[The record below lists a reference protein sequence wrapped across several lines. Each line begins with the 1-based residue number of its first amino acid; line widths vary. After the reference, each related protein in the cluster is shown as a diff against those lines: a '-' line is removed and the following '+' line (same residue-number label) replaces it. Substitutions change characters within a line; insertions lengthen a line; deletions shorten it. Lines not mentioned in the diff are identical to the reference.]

1 MSSDPPGFELPIR
14 LLLAFRAIIDEL
26 HTRIADRGHPDMRPM
41 HGFVF
46 QAVGPGGCS
55 TAELGRRLGVTKQ
68 AAAKTVDSLERLGYL
83 TRVPDPADARARTVH
98 LTPLGADALRTSA
111 EIFDAL
117 RTEWSEKLGP
127 TRLSDFESTL
137 RTMTDTEPFRLDFP
151 TWFS

>member
-26 HTRIADRGHPDMRPM
+26 HTRIAERGHPDMRPM

-46 QAVGPGGCS
+46 QAVGPEGCS

-83 TRVPDPADARARTVH
+83 TRVPDPTDARARTVH
-98 LTPLGADALRTSA
+98 LTERGADALRTSA
-111 EIFDAL
+111 EIFDTL